1 MPGSKQPFF
10 WPPAPTAESDDEDN
24 VDRPFS
30 LKQLRTKAHKS
41 EREGDVREA
50 FEHEK
55 HAKLAPNLHPDL
67 QGLGLENL
75 VNPHAINTHTHL

>member
-1 MPGSKQPFF
+1 MTKSGTPGTKQPFF

-30 LKQLRTKAHKS
+30 LKQLRTKAIKS
-41 EREGDVREA
+41 EHHGDVREA

-55 HAKLAPNLHPDL
+55 HAKMAHGLHPDL
-67 QGLGLENL
+67 AALGLNISL
-75 VNPHAINTHTHL
+75 PAN